1 MITRITN
8 IISSV
13 DYVCVIIYVI
23 MFLHTGTLCRI
34 LTMVPLVRNWSNRAP
49 VQDTHRVFL
58 GCRSEAIRLQNVQDQ
73 IDILQY
79 KYKYIAGFVAAWQPG
94 TKHMASMIPRNP

>member
-1 MITRITN
+1 
-8 IISSV
+8 
-13 DYVCVIIYVI
+13 
-23 MFLHTGTLCRI
+23 
-34 LTMVPLVRNWSNRAP
+34 MVPLARNWSIRAP